1 MSTECKKVQVTLAT
15 LDHVPGREIVE
26 SLGIVIGIGNV
37 AFGPIT
43 ATKARD
49 AYSKAISDLGYGL
62 NPETDAVLG
71 LKVAATSAGFPLF
84 RPHTI
89 VVTGTAVKL
98 KK

>member
-1 MSTECKKVQVTLAT
+1 MSNEGNKTPVTLST
-15 LDHVPGREIVE
+15 LDHVPGREISK

-43 ATKARD
+43 ATKART
-49 AYSKAISDLGYGL
+49 AYSKAISDLGHGL
-62 NPETDAVLG
+62 DPETDAVLG
-71 LKVAATSAGFPLF
+71 LKVAATSAGFPFF

-98 KK
+98 K